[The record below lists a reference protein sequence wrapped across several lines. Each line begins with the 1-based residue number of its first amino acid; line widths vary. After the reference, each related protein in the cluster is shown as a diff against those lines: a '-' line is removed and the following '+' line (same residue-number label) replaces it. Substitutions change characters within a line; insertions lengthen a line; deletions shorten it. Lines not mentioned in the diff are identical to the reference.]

1 MPNIYWGFSLWA
13 TYLSMSI
20 QGSVHR
26 LELIIE
32 ALMFLMFKSQEVVEC
47 SNSTKL

>member
-1 MPNIYWGFSLWA
+1 MGHISLYEHPGVGA
-13 TYLSMSI
+13 LLK
-20 QGSVHR
+20 

-32 ALMFLMFKSQEVVEC
+32 ALMFLVFKSQEVVEC